1 MTGVAVVGHL
11 CVDLRPQLP
20 GPPVLEPG
28 VLAQVGPAVVTL
40 GGAVA
45 NTGRV
50 VALLGVPV
58 EGWGAIGR
66 DDFGA
71 IVRGHLARVPGFR
84 FHPEVVDAGTA
95 YTIVVEP
102 PGTDRTFWHHP
113 GTNALLDLAR
123 VDLAGVDLLHFGYPS
138 LMPGVCADAGDGL
151 ADLYSRAVAAGVVT
165 SLDLAWV
172 DPLTSA
178 GAVDWP
184 SFLQRV
190 LPLVDVVSPSWA
202 DLASALDLPLEW
214 DAARGRDL
222 VEQLLDWG
230 AGLVVLT
237 AGEQGALLGAAGA
250 DRLARLARYRLDV
263 ATWAGAR
270 TAASARPVDRIGTTT
285 GAGDAAT
292 AALLVALREG
302 RDPAATLA
310 YCADVASAVIE
321 QGGTG
326 GFTGLRS
333 PRA

>member
-1 MTGVAVVGHL
+1 MTGIAVVGHL
-11 CVDLRPQLP
+11 CVDIRPELP

-28 VLAQVGPAVVTL
+28 VLAQVGPAAVTL

-50 VALLGVPV
+50 AALLGAPV
-58 EGWGAIGR
+58 DGWGAVGR
-66 DDFGA
+66 DDLGA
-71 IVRGHLARVPGFR
+71 IVGSHLARVPGFT
-84 FHPEVVDAGTA
+84 FHPQVVDAGTA

-113 GTNALLDLAR
+113 GTNALLDLSR

-151 ADLYSRAVAAGVVT
+151 FDLYSRAAGAGLVT

-178 GAVDWP
+178 GVVDWAA
-184 SFLQRV
+184 FLQRM

-202 DLASALDLPLEW
+202 DLASALGLPLEW
-214 DAARGRDL
+214 DAALGRDL
-222 VEQLLDWG
+222 VGQLLDWG

-237 AGEQGALLGAAGA
+237 AGEDGALLGASGA
-250 DRLARLARYRLDV
+250 DRLARLARYPLDL
-263 ATWAGAR
+263 AAWAGAR
-270 TAASARPVDRIGTTT
+270 TAGSARPVSRIGTTT

-310 YCADVASAVIE
+310 YCADVASAAIE

>member
-1 MTGVAVVGHL
+1 MTGIAVVGHL
-11 CVDLRPQLP
+11 CVDIRPQLP

-50 VALLGVPV
+50 AALLGAPV
-58 EGWGAIGR
+58 AGWGAIGR
-66 DDFGA
+66 DDLGA
-71 IVRGHLARVPGFR
+71 IVSSHLARVPGFT
-84 FHPEVVDAGTA
+84 FHAEVVDAGTA

-113 GTNALLDLAR
+113 GTNALLDFAR
-123 VDLAGVDLLHFGYPS
+123 VELAGIDLLHFGYPS

-151 ADLYSRAVAAGVVT
+151 LALYARAAAAGIVT

-172 DPLTSA
+172 DPLTGA
-178 GAVDWP
+178 GAVDWTA
-184 SFLQRV
+184 FLQRV

-202 DLASALDLPLEW
+202 DLASALDLPLAW

-230 AGLVVLT
+230 AGVVVLT
-237 AGEQGALLGAAGA
+237 AGEEGALLGAAGT
-250 DRLARLARYRLDV
+250 DRLGRLARYPLDL
-263 ATWAGAR
+263 AAWAGVR
-270 TAASARPVDRIGTTT
+270 TAASARPVARIGTTT

-333 PRA
+333 PTA

>member
-1 MTGVAVVGHL
+1 MTGIAIVGHL
-11 CVDLRPQLP
+11 CVDIRPQLP

-45 NTGRV
+45 NSGRV
-50 VALLGVPV
+50 AALLGAPV
-58 EGWGAIGR
+58 AAWGAIGR
-66 DDFGA
+66 DDLGA
-71 IVRGHLARVPGFR
+71 IVSSHLARVPGLT
-84 FHPEVVDAGTA
+84 FHPQVVDAGTA

-113 GTNALLDLAR
+113 GTNAFLDLSR
-123 VDLAGVDLLHFGYPS
+123 VELDGVDLLHFGYPS

-151 ADLYSRAVAAGVVT
+151 VALYARALAAGVVT

-178 GAVDWP
+178 AAVDWTA
-184 SFLQRV
+184 FLQRV

-202 DLASALDLPLEW
+202 DLASALGLPLEW
-214 DAARGRDL
+214 DAALGRDL
-222 VEQLLDWG
+222 VGQLLDWG
-230 AGLVVLT
+230 AGVVVLT
-237 AGEQGALLGAAGA
+237 AGEEGALLGASGP
-250 DRLARLARYRLDV
+250 DRLARLARYPLDL
-263 ATWAGAR
+263 AAWAGAR
-270 TAASARPVDRIGTTT
+270 TAATARPVSRIGTTT

-326 GFTGLRS
+326 GFTGLT
-333 PRA
+333 